1 MHKTYSSRIK
11 HASPRHLTVA
21 ALCKR
26 CRNSSQCITAA
37 NPPEE
42 HPERR
47 ACKIVVHTHYCFPK
61 EGPKRLACKI
71 DTCSAFDKPNDKS
84 SSITASQMSWPLKK
98 GPNPFYE
105 IEEQPM
111 LN

>member
-1 MHKTYSSRIK
+1 MHKTYSSRK
-11 HASPRHLTVA
+11 KPASPRHLTVA
-21 ALCKR
+21 SLGKR
-26 CRNSSQCITAA
+26 CRNSSQCIRAA

-47 ACKIVVHTHYCFPK
+47 ACKIVIHTHYCFPK

-84 SSITASQMSWPLKK
+84 SSIIASQMSRPLKK
-98 GPNPFYE
+98 SSVPFYT
-105 IEEQPM
+105 IEEQ
-111 LN
+111 